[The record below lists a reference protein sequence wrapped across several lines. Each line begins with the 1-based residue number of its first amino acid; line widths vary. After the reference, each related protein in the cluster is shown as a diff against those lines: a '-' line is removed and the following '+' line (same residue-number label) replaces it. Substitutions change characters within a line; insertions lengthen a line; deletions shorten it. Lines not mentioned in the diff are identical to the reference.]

1 MGNSESVDIPGG
13 GSEGYHILRVQENSP
28 GSKAGLQPFFDFI
41 VSINGIRL
49 DRDNDT
55 LKTILKN
62 GIGKQIPM
70 TVYSYKS
77 QSVRTLTIEPSDTW
91 GGQGHLGVSIKFC
104 SFEVAKETVWH
115 ILEVHPNSPA
125 AIAKLRP
132 FTDYIVGSDS
142 VLHESEDLYNLIESH
157 DGVPLK
163 FYVYNSDDDTCREV
177 TITPNSQWGGEGML
191 GCGIGYGYLHRIP
204 VRNVVQPPPT
214 TTIFSQVPTISPP
227 SDKQSEI
234 PSNATTESINTL
246 IQNTENLKIQPCQLA
261 EESQLATTS
270 NSTVQQNAPVYTSN
284 VPAPS
289 SIPNFNINF
298 QTVAP
303 TSNDMSNSNIQNTAT
318 SQPQVSLY
326 SPQPI
331 VTPAMYNPADYSVN
345 NINPT
350 VYPVYSY
357 PLEQSSNVQTNVHPP
372 MQTNYPQTYILPQAQ
387 PSNKLYGTPASN
399 STLPPPPLSG
409 FQNQPIIFDPHIAAQ
424 SAQQLLSGAAAPSSK
439 SGPEI
444 M

>member
-1 MGNSESVDIPGG
+1 MGNSESVDVPGG

-91 GGQGHLGVSIKFC
+91 GGQGYLGVSIKFC

-157 DGVPLK
+157 DGVALK

-204 VRNVVQPPPT
+204 VRNVAQPPPT

-234 PSNATTESINTL
+234 ASSTTTESINTL
-246 IQNTENLKIQPCQLA
+246 IQNTENLKVQPSNTTQLA
-261 EESQLATTS
+261 EEAQAASK
-270 NSTVQQNAPVYTSN
+270 VQQDTSIYTSN

-289 SIPNFNINF
+289 SIPNFNTNF
-298 QTVAP
+298 QNIAHTGDV
-303 TSNDMSNSNIQNTAT
+303 SSFDMSKFSNSQNTAT

-326 SPQPI
+326 SPQPV
-331 VTPAMYNPADYSVN
+331 VTPTMYNPADYPIS
-345 NINPT
+345 NIN
-350 VYPVYSY
+350 PVYSY
-357 PLEQSSNVQTNVHPP
+357 PLEQSSNVQTNVHHP
-372 MQTNYPQTYILPQAQ
+372 MQTNNPQPYVLPQVS
-387 PSNKLYGTPASN
+387 SNVLYGIPTTN

-424 SAQQLLSGAAAPSSK
+424 SAQQLLSGVAAPSSK
-439 SGPEI
+439 TGPEI